1 VLAANTRRIIRLL
14 LTDIS
19 NVTSED
25 VITGEAPTRYAKALI
40 DLADEAKSLVRV
52 EKDLKSIA
60 VAFKDSDELREF
72 ANSPVFKTEDKVAAM
87 TAIAKSAKT
96 SVLTQQFIGTVT
108 ANHRAGDLP
117 MIIAAFNEM
126 VALRRGS
133 QIAKVTSATK
143 LTAAQLTQ
151 LKSKLKSET
160 GQDVDVDVAVD
171 PNLLGGFVVKL
182 GSRLYDASLKT
193 KLEDLRLALKTA

>member
-1 VLAANTRRIIRLL
+1 M
-14 LTDIS
+14 
-19 NVTSED
+19 TSED
-25 VITGEAPTRYAKALI
+25 VITGEAPARYAKALM
-40 DLADEAKSLVRV
+40 DLADDAKSLVRV

-60 VAFKDSDELREF
+60 AAFKESDELRRF
-72 ANSPVFKTEDKVAAM
+72 AISPVFATEDKVAAM
-87 TAIAKSAKT
+87 TAIAKSAKV
-96 SVLTQQFIGTVT
+96 SVLTQQFVGTVT

-133 QIAKVTSATK
+133 QVAKVTSASK
-143 LTAAQLTQ
+143 LTTAQLTQ
-151 LKSKLKSET
+151 LKSKLKAET
-160 GQDVDVDVAVD
+160 GKTVDMDVSVD
-171 PNLLGGFVVKL
+171 PDLLGGFVVKL

>member
-1 VLAANTRRIIRLL
+1 MTV
-14 LTDIS
+14 
-19 NVTSED
+19 ED

-40 DLADEAKSLVRV
+40 ELADDAKALVRV
-52 EKDLKSIA
+52 EKDLKSISA
-60 VAFKDSDELREF
+60 AFKESDDLRSF
-72 ANSPVFKTEDKVAAM
+72 AGSPAIATEDKVAAM
-87 TAIAKSAKT
+87 TAIAKSAKA

-108 ANHRAGDLP
+108 ENRRAGDLP

-143 LTAAQLTQ
+143 LTAAQVTQ
-151 LKSKLKSET
+151 LKAKLKAET
-160 GQDVDVDVAVD
+160 GKTVDIDVQID
-171 PNLLGGFVVKL
+171 PDLLGGFVVKL

>member
-1 VLAANTRRIIRLL
+1 M
-14 LTDIS
+14 
-19 NVTSED
+19 TSED
-25 VITGEAPTRYAKALI
+25 VITGEAPARYAKALI
-40 DLADEAKSLVRV
+40 ELADDAKALVRV

-60 VAFKDSDELREF
+60 AAFIESEELRRF
-72 ANSPVFKTEDKVAAM
+72 AISPVFATEDKVAAM

-133 QIAKVTSATK
+133 QVAKVTSATK
-143 LTAAQLTQ
+143 LTAAQLAQ
-151 LKSKLKSET
+151 LKSKLNAET
-160 GQDVDVDVAVD
+160 GQTVDIEVSID
-171 PNLLGGFVVKL
+171 PDLLGGFVVKL

>member
-1 VLAANTRRIIRLL
+1 L
-14 LTDIS
+14 LTDDFY
-19 NVTSED
+19 VTSED

-40 DLADEAKSLVRV
+40 ELADDAKSLVRV

-60 VAFKDSDELREF
+60 AAFAESDELRRF
-72 ANSPVFKTEDKVAAM
+72 AINPVFATEDKVAAM
-87 TAIAKSAKT
+87 TAIAKSVKAC
-96 SVLTQQFIGTVT
+96 VLTQQFVGTVT

-133 QIAKVTSATK
+133 QIAKVTSASK

-151 LKSKLKSET
+151 LKSKLKAET
-160 GQDVDVDVAVD
+160 GQTVDIEASID
-171 PNLLGGFVVKL
+171 PDLLGGFVVKL